1 MDKPV
6 MGSRRESR
14 EKMSGKTWK
23 ERWQR
28 LRSASAEELRDH
40 LRRYAY
46 ARVDTLR
53 YRMGGGFPATLRDTA
68 GEVEP
73 SFFFAENQIPA
84 IVEALKRRKPA
95 QVEEILSRAERICQH
110 RFDLL
115 GYRDLDY
122 GTEIDWHSDRVH
134 EKRSPRKPFHSIRYL
149 DFEQAGDVKV
159 TWELNRH
166 QHLVTLAKAYRL
178 SGKEKFAT
186 ELFDQWKHWW
196 RENSYPIGVNWTS
209 SLEVAFRSLSWLW
222 VYFLLKDSKA
232 CPAVDPA
239 RFRADWLQAI
249 GISGRHIERHLSTYF
264 SPNTHLL
271 GEGVAL
277 FFIGTLCPE
286 LKSAADWKQRG
297 WKIVLQESER
307 QVQSDGLHFEQS
319 VYYHVYA
326 LDFFLHARILAS
338 RNGMVIPKQFD
349 QTLIKM
355 LDALSL
361 LGRAGVPPRLGDDD
375 GGRLFEPQRNGA
387 EHMLD
392 PLSTGAVL
400 FQRSDFKSLAGDVQE
415 ETLWLLGPDAADR
428 FDELPPAPPSR
439 ESITLFGSG
448 LYLIADSNPAQQ
460 LVIDAGR
467 QGTGT
472 AGHGHADALS
482 VCISRDGHNLLI
494 DPGTYEYVG
503 DGPERNNFRGTAA
516 HNTMRVD
523 GQNQA
528 DPQNPFAWKDLPRTT
543 AERWVT
549 GETFDYFVGSHDG
562 YRRLS
567 SPVVH
572 RRFIFSLKSRLV
584 LIRDVAEG
592 KGEHH
597 LEIFWHLAPDLQH
610 QKRRKGHSFSSAD
623 NGITLLT
630 AAGHGWAEE
639 VTQQLWS
646 PAYGRKEPAPV
657 ARFSTIAELPA
668 EFVTLFSSHG
678 ENAPEPGELAK
689 MDGRTEAKREGTAAS
704 VHGSSVHGYRLRG
717 EGGEHYFLFGPGA
730 RGWELP
736 PWTSDAEFVYF
747 GLNPDGSRKLI
758 FCHGSHLEIGGRPI
772 VSCSE
777 ASTRCEIV
785 EKSNGETEIFS
796 SSKAVSQHVRLRD
809 VSLESEPVFSANRR
823 SGTKRSGE

>member
-1 MDKPV
+1 
-6 MGSRRESR
+6 
-14 EKMSGKTWK
+14 MSGKTWK

-28 LRSASAEELRDH
+28 LQSASAEELRDH
-40 LRRYAY
+40 LRRHAY
-46 ARVDTLR
+46 ARAAALR
-53 YRMGGGFPATLRDTA
+53 YRLGWGFPATLRDTE
-68 GEVEP
+68 GEAEP
-73 SFFFAENQIPA
+73 SFLFAENQIPA
-84 IVEALKRRKPA
+84 IVELLKRRTPM
-95 QVEEILSRAERICQH
+95 QVGDILSRAERICQH
-110 RFDLL
+110 KFDLL

-134 EKRSPRKPFHSIRYL
+134 GKRSPRKPFHSIRYL
-149 DFEQAGDVKV
+149 DFEQVGDVKV

-178 SGKEKFAT
+178 SGNEKFAT
-186 ELFDQWKHWW
+186 ELFDQYKHWW
-196 RENSYPIGVNWTS
+196 RENPYPIGVNWTS

-232 CPAVDPA
+232 CPGW
-239 RFRADWLQAI
+239 FGADWLQAL
-249 GISGRHIERHLSTYF
+249 GINGRHIERYLSTYF

-326 LDFFLHARILAS
+326 LDFFLHARILAA

-355 LDALSL
+355 LEALSL

-375 GGRLFEPQRNGA
+375 GGRLFDPQRNCL
-387 EHMLD
+387 EHLLD

-400 FQRSDFKSLAGDVQE
+400 FERGDFKSLAGEVRE
-415 ETLWLLGPDAADR
+415 ETLWLLGPEAADR
-428 FDELPPAPPSR
+428 FDELPSTGPSR
-439 ESITLFGSG
+439 ESVALSSAG
-448 LYLIADSNPAQQ
+448 LYLMADSNTAQQ

-482 VCISRDGHNLLI
+482 LCINRDGHSLMI
-494 DPGTYEYVG
+494 DPGTCEYVG
-503 DGPERNNFRGTAA
+503 EGPERNNFRGTSA

-523 GQNQA
+523 GLNQA
-528 DPQNPFAWKDLPRTT
+528 DPLNPFAWRNLPKTT
-543 AERWVT
+543 VERWIT

-562 YRRLS
+562 YQRLN

-592 KGEHH
+592 AGEHH
-597 LEIFWHLAPDLQH
+597 LEIFWHLAPDLRHKKQH
-610 QKRRKGHSFSSAD
+610 KGHSFASPENGVTLHTAD
-623 NGITLLT
+623 GR
-630 AAGHGWAEE
+630 GWAED

-646 PAYGRKEPAPV
+646 PAYGRTEPAPV
-657 ARFSTIAELPA
+657 AQFSTISELPA
-668 EFVTLFSSHG
+668 EFVTLLISHRG
-678 ENAPEPGELAK
+678 NVPEPGELAK
-689 MDGRTEAKREGTAAS
+689 MAATTEAKGEGGAAS
-704 VHGSSVHGYRLRG
+704 VQGYRHRNAD
-717 EGGEHYFLFGPGA
+717 GEHYFLFGPGA
-730 RGWELP
+730 GGWSLP
-736 PWTSDAEFVYF
+736 PWTGDTEFVYF
-747 GLNPDGSRKLI
+747 GLNTDGSRELI
-758 FCHGSHLEIGGRPI
+758 FCHGSHAEINGRPI
-772 VSCSE
+772 VSCAE
-777 ASTRCEIV
+777 DTTRCEII
-785 EKSNGETEIFS
+785 EKSNGETAIFS
-796 SSKAVSQHVRLRD
+796 SSKAVSQHLRLRD
-809 VSLESEPVFSANRR
+809 ITLESEPVLSAN
-823 SGTKRSGE
+823 SGSGSQRSGE

>member
-28 LRSASAEELRDH
+28 LQSASGEELRDH

-46 ARVDTLR
+46 AQVDTLR

-73 SFFFAENQIPA
+73 SFFFAENQIRA

-122 GTEIDWHSDRVH
+122 GAAIDWHSDRVH

-286 LKSAADWKQRG
+286 LKSSVDRKERG

-338 RNGMVIPKQFD
+338 RNGIPIPKEFD
-349 QTLIKM
+349 RTLIRM
-355 LDALSL
+355 LDALCL

-375 GGRLFEPQRNGA
+375 GGRLFDPQRNGA

-400 FQRSDFKSLAGDVQE
+400 FQRGDFKSLAGEVQE
-415 ETLWLLGPDAADR
+415 ETLWLLGPEAADR
-428 FDELPPAPPSR
+428 FDELPPAQPSR
-439 ESITLFGSG
+439 ESITLSGSG

-460 LVIDAGR
+460 LVIDGGR
-467 QGTGT
+467 QGPAT

-482 VCISRDGHNLLI
+482 LCMSRNGQDFLI
-494 DPGTYEYVG
+494 DPGTCEYVG
-503 DGPERNNFRGTAA
+503 DGPERNSFRGTAA

-523 GQNQA
+523 GLDQA
-528 DPQNPFAWKDLPRTT
+528 DPQNPFAWKNLPKTT
-543 AERWVT
+543 AERWIT

-572 RRFIFSLKSRLV
+572 QRFIFSLKNRLV

-592 KGEHH
+592 RGEHH

-610 QKRRKGHSFSSAD
+610 QKRCKGQSFSSAD

-657 ARFSTIAELPA
+657 VRFSTIAELPA

-678 ENAPEPGELAK
+678 ENAPEPGELVK
-689 MDGRTEAKREGTAAS
+689 MDGKTEAKREGTAAS

-730 RGWELP
+730 RGWALP

-809 VSLESEPVFSANRR
+809 VSLESEPVLSANRR

>member
-1 MDKPV
+1 
-6 MGSRRESR
+6 
-14 EKMSGKTWK
+14 MSGKTWK

-122 GTEIDWHSDRVH
+122 GTEIDWHSDLVH

-428 FDELPPAPPSR
+428 FDELPSAEPSR
-439 ESITLFGSG
+439 ESIALSGSG
-448 LYLIADSNPAQQ
+448 LYLMADSNPAQQ

-717 EGGEHYFLFGPGA
+717 EDGEHYFLFGPGA

-809 VSLESEPVFSANRR
+809 VSLESEPVLSANRR

>member
-1 MDKPV
+1 
-6 MGSRRESR
+6 
-14 EKMSGKTWK
+14 MSGKTWK

-28 LRSASAEELRDH
+28 LQSASGEELRDH

-46 ARVDTLR
+46 AQVDTLR
-53 YRMGGGFPATLRDTA
+53 YRTGGGFPATLRDTA

-286 LKSAADWKQRG
+286 LKSSVDWKERG
-297 WKIVLQESER
+297 WKIVLQESGR

-338 RNGMVIPKQFD
+338 RNGIPIPKEFD
-349 QTLIKM
+349 RTLIRM
-355 LDALSL
+355 LDALCL

-375 GGRLFEPQRNGA
+375 GGRLFDPQRNGA

-400 FQRSDFKSLAGDVQE
+400 FQRGDFKSLAGEVQE
-415 ETLWLLGPDAADR
+415 ETLWLLGPEAADR
-428 FDELPPAPPSR
+428 FDELPPAQPSR
-439 ESITLFGSG
+439 ESITLSGSG

-467 QGTGT
+467 QGPAT

-482 VCISRDGHNLLI
+482 LCMSRNGQDFLI
-494 DPGTYEYVG
+494 DPGTCEYVG
-503 DGPERNNFRGTAA
+503 DGPERNSFRGTAA

-523 GQNQA
+523 GLDQA
-528 DPQNPFAWKDLPRTT
+528 DPQNPFAWKNLPKTT
-543 AERWVT
+543 AERWIT

-572 RRFIFSLKSRLV
+572 QRFIFSLKSRLV

-592 KGEHH
+592 RGEHH

-610 QKRRKGHSFSSAD
+610 QKRCKGQSFSSAD

-678 ENAPEPGELAK
+678 ENAPEPGELVK
-689 MDGRTEAKREGTAAS
+689 MDGKTEAKREGTAAS

-730 RGWELP
+730 RGWALP

-809 VSLESEPVFSANRR
+809 VSLESEPVLSANRR

>member
-1 MDKPV
+1 
-6 MGSRRESR
+6 
-14 EKMSGKTWK
+14 MSGKTWK

-28 LRSASAEELRDH
+28 LQSASGEELRDH

-134 EKRSPRKPFHSIRYL
+134 EKRSPRKPFYSIRYL

-249 GISGRHIERHLSTYF
+249 GVSGRHIERHLSTYF

-286 LKSAADWKQRG
+286 LKSSVDWKERG

-338 RNGMVIPKQFD
+338 RNGIPIPKEFD
-349 QTLIKM
+349 RTLIRM
-355 LDALSL
+355 LDALCL

-375 GGRLFEPQRNGA
+375 GGRLFDPQRNGA

-400 FQRSDFKSLAGDVQE
+400 FQRGDFKSLAGEVQE
-415 ETLWLLGPDAADR
+415 ETLWLLGPEAADR
-428 FDELPPAPPSR
+428 FDELPPVQPSR
-439 ESITLFGSG
+439 ESITLSGSG

-460 LVIDAGR
+460 LVIDGGR
-467 QGTGT
+467 QGPAT

-482 VCISRDGHNLLI
+482 LCMSRNGQDFLI
-494 DPGTYEYVG
+494 DPGTCEYVG
-503 DGPERNNFRGTAA
+503 DGPERNSFRGTAA

-523 GQNQA
+523 GLDQA
-528 DPQNPFAWKDLPRTT
+528 DPQNPFAWKNLPKTT
-543 AERWVT
+543 AERWIT

-572 RRFIFSLKSRLV
+572 QRFIFSLKSRLV

-592 KGEHH
+592 RGEHH

-610 QKRRKGHSFSSAD
+610 QKRCKGQSFSSAD

-678 ENAPEPGELAK
+678 ENAPEPGELVK
-689 MDGRTEAKREGTAAS
+689 MDGKTEAKREGTAAS

-730 RGWELP
+730 RGWALP

-809 VSLESEPVFSANRR
+809 VSLESEPVLSANRR

>member
-1 MDKPV
+1 

-122 GTEIDWHSDRVH
+122 GTEIDWHSDLVH

-428 FDELPPAPPSR
+428 FDELPSAEPSR
-439 ESITLFGSG
+439 ESIALSGSG
-448 LYLIADSNPAQQ
+448 LYLMADSNPAQQ

-717 EGGEHYFLFGPGA
+717 EDGEHYFLFGPGA

-809 VSLESEPVFSANRR
+809 VSLESEPVLSANRR

>member
-1 MDKPV
+1 
-6 MGSRRESR
+6 
-14 EKMSGKTWK
+14 MSGKTWK

-717 EGGEHYFLFGPGA
+717 EDGEHYFLFGPGA

-809 VSLESEPVFSANRR
+809 VSLESEPVLSANRR

>member
-1 MDKPV
+1 

-28 LRSASAEELRDH
+28 LQSASGEELRDH

-249 GISGRHIERHLSTYF
+249 GVSGRHIERHLSTYF

-286 LKSAADWKQRG
+286 LKSSADWKERG
-297 WKIVLQESER
+297 WKIVLQESGR

-338 RNGMVIPKQFD
+338 RNGIPIPKEFD
-349 QTLIKM
+349 RTLIRM
-355 LDALSL
+355 LDALCL

-375 GGRLFEPQRNGA
+375 GGRLFDPQRNGA

-439 ESITLFGSG
+439 ESITLSGSG
-448 LYLIADSNPAQQ
+448 LYLMADSNPAQQ

-610 QKRRKGHSFSSAD
+610 QKRCKGQSFSSAD

-678 ENAPEPGELAK
+678 ENAPEPGELVK
-689 MDGRTEAKREGTAAS
+689 MDGKTEAKREGTAAS

-730 RGWELP
+730 RGWALP

-809 VSLESEPVFSANRR
+809 VSLESEPVLSANRR

>member
-1 MDKPV
+1 
-6 MGSRRESR
+6 
-14 EKMSGKTWK
+14 MSGKTWK

-28 LRSASAEELRDH
+28 LRSASGEELRDH
-40 LRRYAY
+40 LRRHAY
-46 ARVDTLR
+46 ARADVLR
-53 YRMGGGFPATLRDTA
+53 YRLGWGFPATLRDA
-68 GEVEP
+68 DGEAEP
-73 SFFFAENQIPA
+73 SFLFTENQIPA
-84 IVEALKRRKPA
+84 IVELLKRRKPM
-95 QVEEILSRAERICQH
+95 QVGDILSRAERICQH
-110 RFDLL
+110 KFDLL

-134 EKRSPRKPFHSIRYL
+134 GKRAPRKPFHSIRYL
-149 DFEQAGDVKV
+149 DFEQVGDVKV
-159 TWELNRH
+159 TWELNRL

-178 SGKEKFAT
+178 SGNEKFAT
-186 ELFDQWKHWW
+186 ELFDQGKHWW
-196 RENSYPIGVNWTS
+196 RENPYPIGVNWTS

-232 CPAVDPA
+232 CPGW
-239 RFRADWLQAI
+239 FRADWLQAL
-249 GISGRHIERHLSTYF
+249 GISGRHIERYLSTYF

-400 FQRSDFKSLAGDVQE
+400 FQRGDFKSLAGEVRE
-415 ETLWLLGPDAADR
+415 ETLWLLGPDAAPS
-428 FDELPPAPPSR
+428 FDELPSAEPSR
-439 ESITLFGSG
+439 ESVALSNSG
-448 LYLIADSNPAQQ
+448 LYLMAGSNLGQQ

-467 QGTGT
+467 QGAGT

-482 VCISRDGHNLLI
+482 VCIGRDGHSLMI

-503 DGPERNNFRGTAA
+503 AGSERNKFRGTAA

-528 DPQNPFAWKDLPRTT
+528 DPQNPFAWKNLPKTT
-543 AERWVT
+543 AERWIT

-567 SPVVH
+567 SPVIH
-572 RRFIFSLKSRLV
+572 RRFIFSLKSQLV
-584 LIRDVAEG
+584 VIRDVAEG
-592 KGEHH
+592 RGPHH
-597 LEIFWHLAPDLQH
+597 LEIFWHLASDLQH
-610 QKRRKGHSFSSAD
+610 KKLQRGYSFASAD
-623 NGITLLT
+623 HGITLLT
-630 AAGHGWAEE
+630 TEGQGWAEE

-646 PAYGRKEPAPV
+646 PAYGRREPAPV
-657 ARFSTIAELPA
+657 AHFSTIAELPA
-668 EFVTLFSSHG
+668 EFVTLFFWHG
-678 ENAPEPGELAK
+678 GNAPEPGELAR
-689 MDGRTEAKREGTAAS
+689 MAATTEAKGEGGAAS
-704 VHGSSVHGYRLRG
+704 VQGYRHRNAD
-717 EGGEHYFLFGPGA
+717 GEHYFLFGPGA
-730 RGWELP
+730 GRWSLP
-736 PWTSDAEFVYF
+736 PWTGDAEFVYF
-747 GLNPDGSRKLI
+747 GLNTDGSRELI
-758 FCHGSHLEIGGRPI
+758 FCHGSHAEINGRPI
-772 VSCSE
+772 VSC
-777 ASTRCEIV
+777 AQDTTRCEII
-785 EKSNGETEIFS
+785 EKSNGETAIFS
-796 SSKAVSQHVRLRD
+796 SSKAVSQHLRLRD
-809 VSLESEPVFSANRR
+809 ITLESEPVLSAN
-823 SGTKRSGE
+823 SGSSSKRSGE

>member
-1 MDKPV
+1 MGYKRQLAMDKPV
-6 MGSRRESR
+6 MGSGRESKG
-14 EKMSGKTWK
+14 KMSGKTWK

-28 LRSASAEELRDH
+28 LRSASADELRDH

-46 ARVDTLR
+46 ARADALR
-53 YRMGGGFPATLRDTA
+53 YRLGQRFPVTLRDTA
-68 GEVEP
+68 GEAEP

-84 IVEALKRRKPA
+84 IVEVLKRRKPA
-95 QVEEILSRAERICQH
+95 QVEDILSRAELICQH
-110 RFDLL
+110 HFDLL

-134 EKRSPRKPFHSIRYL
+134 GKRTPRKPFHSIRYL
-149 DFEQAGDVKV
+149 DFEQVGDVKV

-178 SGKEKFAT
+178 SGNEKFAA

-196 RENSYPIGVNWTS
+196 RENPYPIGVNWSS

-222 VYFLLKDSKA
+222 VYFLLKDSKV
-232 CPAVDPA
+232 CPDS
-239 RFRADWLQAI
+239 FRADWSRAL

-286 LKSAADWKQRG
+286 LKSAADWKERG

-338 RNGMVIPKQFD
+338 RNGMATPKEFD
-349 QTLIKM
+349 RTLIKM
-355 LDALSL
+355 LDALCL
-361 LGRAGVPPRLGDDD
+361 LGRAGVPPKLGDDD
-375 GGRLFEPQRNGA
+375 GGRLFDPQRNCG
-387 EHMLD
+387 EHLLD

-400 FQRSDFKSLAGDVQE
+400 FQRGDFKSLAGDVRE
-415 ETLWLLGPDAADR
+415 ETLWLLGPDAAAR
-428 FDELPPAPPSR
+428 FDELPSAEPSR
-439 ESITLFGSG
+439 ESVALPSSG
-448 LYLIADSNPAQQ
+448 LYLMADSNTAQQ

-467 QGTGT
+467 QGTGS

-482 VCISRDGHNLLI
+482 VCISRNGHSVII
-494 DPGTYEYVG
+494 DPGTCEYVG
-503 DGPERNNFRGTAA
+503 EGPERNKFRGTSA
-516 HNTMRVD
+516 HNTMQVD
-523 GQNQA
+523 GMDQA
-528 DPQNPFAWKDLPRTT
+528 DPKNPFAWRNLPKTT
-543 AERWVT
+543 VERWIT
-549 GETFDYFVGSHDG
+549 AETFDYFVGNHDG

-592 KGEHH
+592 TGEHQ

-610 QKRRKGHSFSSAD
+610 KKQHSGHSFASAD
-623 NGITLLT
+623 NAITLLT
-630 AAGHGWAEE
+630 AEGHGWAEE

-657 ARFSTIAELPA
+657 ARFSTISELPA
-668 EFVTLFSSHG
+668 EFVTLFLPQAESAHG
-678 ENAPEPGELAK
+678 PVELAK
-689 MDGRTEAKREGTAAS
+689 TEGNVA
-704 VHGSSVHGYRLRG
+704 SVHGYRYRCG
-717 EGGEHYFLFGPGA
+717 DGGHYFLFGPGEQLWSL
-730 RGWELP
+730 G

-747 GLNPDGSRKLI
+747 GLNPDGSRELI
-758 FCHGSHLEIGGRPI
+758 FCHGSHVEIGGRPI
-772 VSCSE
+772 VSCAE
-777 ASTRCEIV
+777 DTTRCEIV
-785 EKSNGETEIFS
+785 ESSNGETEIFS
-796 SSKAVSQHVRLRD
+796 SSKAVSQHLRLGD
-809 VSLESEPVFSANRR
+809 ISLESEPVLSANSR
-823 SGTKRSGE
+823 SGTKRSGA

>member
-1 MDKPV
+1 
-6 MGSRRESR
+6 
-14 EKMSGKTWK
+14 MSGKTWK
-23 ERWQR
+23 QRWQR
-28 LRSASAEELRDH
+28 LQSASAEELRDH

-46 ARVDTLR
+46 ARADALR
-53 YRMGGGFPATLRDTA
+53 YRMGGEFPVTLRNAA

-73 SFFFAENQIPA
+73 SFFFAGNQIPP
-84 IVEALKRRKPA
+84 IVEVLKRRKPA
-95 QVEEILSRAERICQH
+95 QVEEILSRAERICRH

-122 GTEIDWHSDRVH
+122 GTEIDWHADRVH
-134 EKRSPRKPFHSIRYL
+134 GKRAPRQPFHSIRYL

-166 QHLVTLAKAYRL
+166 QQLVTLAKAYRL
-178 SGKEKFAT
+178 SGNEKFAA

-196 RENSYPIGVNWTS
+196 RENPYPIGVNWSS
-209 SLEVAFRSLSWLW
+209 SLEAAFRSLSWLW
-222 VYFLLKDSKA
+222 VYFLLKDSK
-232 CPAVDPA
+232 VDPA
-239 RFRADWLQAI
+239 VSPAFRADWLRAL
-249 GISGRHIERHLSTYF
+249 GISGRHIERYLSTYF

-297 WKIVLQESER
+297 WKIVLEESER

-338 RNGMVIPKQFD
+338 RNGISIPKQFD
-349 QTLIKM
+349 RTLIKM
-355 LDALSL
+355 LDALCL

-375 GGRLFEPQRNGA
+375 GGRLFDPQRNCG
-387 EHMLD
+387 EHLLD

-400 FQRSDFKSLAGDVQE
+400 FQRGDFKFLAGDVRE
-415 ETLWLLGPDAADR
+415 ETLWLLGPDAAAR
-428 FDELPPAPPSR
+428 FDELFSTEPSR
-439 ESITLFGSG
+439 ESVALSSSG
-448 LYLIADSNPAQQ
+448 LYLMAGSNPGQQ

-482 VCISRDGHNLLI
+482 VCISRNGHNLLI
-494 DPGTYEYVG
+494 DPGTCEYVG
-503 DGPERNNFRGTAA
+503 EGPERNNFRGTVA

-523 GQNQA
+523 GLDQA
-528 DPQNPFAWKDLPRTT
+528 DPQNPFAWRNLPTT
-543 AERWVT
+543 TVERWIT
-549 GETFDYFVGSHDG
+549 GETFDYFVGNHDG
-562 YRRLS
+562 YQRLS

-572 RRFIFSLKSRLV
+572 RRFIFSLKPGLV

-592 KGEHH
+592 RGEHH

-610 QKRRKGHSFSSAD
+610 KNQHKGHWFASPD
-623 NGITLLT
+623 NGITLST
-630 AAGHGWAEE
+630 AEGHGWAEE

-657 ARFSTIAELPA
+657 AHLSTIAELPA
-668 EFVTLFSSHG
+668 EFVTLFSSRG
-678 ENAPEPGELAK
+678 GNAPEPGELAEMEK
-689 MDGRTEAKREGTAAS
+689 TEAGQEGSGAS
-704 VHGSSVHGYRLRG
+704 VHAYRHRG
-717 EGGEHYFLFGPGA
+717 EDGDHYFLFGPGA
-730 RGWELP
+730 RRWSVPPPLP

-747 GLNPDGSRKLI
+747 GLNTNGSRELI
-758 FCHGSHLEIGGRPI
+758 FCHGSRVEIGERPI
-772 VSCSE
+772 VSCAE
-777 ASTRCEIV
+777 DTTRCEIV
-785 EKSNGETEIFS
+785 EKSNGETSIFS
-796 SSKAVSQHVRLRD
+796 SGKAVSQHLRLRD
-809 VSLESEPVFSANRR
+809 ISLESEPVLSANRGFG
-823 SGTKRSGE
+823 STRSGE